1 MRLLGIGI
9 VAALLLIAVGAAAP
23 AQAHF
28 TSINGSSDCQA
39 GSFASGALWQICVPK
54 IGWNSRL
61 IVYAHGYVRP
71 GQPLALPSAQLPDGS
86 DLATA
91 ALNLGY
97 AYATT
102 SYHRN
107 GLAIVEGVADIR
119 ELVDAFPELSGRT
132 ADHTYLLGVSEG
144 GLIATQL
151 AEQSPQRFSGVLA
164 ACAPIGD
171 FRRQLDYFG
180 DFRVLFDYFFPGTI
194 PPSPVNIPQNVIDTW
209 DAPNTGAS
217 TVSLAMR
224 IQTTNSQQ
232 LISTAA
238 ASLQS
243 PIGSS
248 NMLTGTL
255 GVLSYNIY
263 ATNDA
268 TAQLGGNPYDN
279 ATRGYS
285 GSSDDPKLNGVSGA
299 QRFIASRNALDT
311 IAAHYQTSGDVRI
324 PFVTIHTTGDE
335 IVPIWHEDMY
345 LAKARAAG
353 RNIRQITVQRTGH
366 CNFTATEMVEA
377 FSALLAPRH
386 TYLPLLNS

>member
-1 MRLLGIGI
+1 MRLLAIGF
-9 VAALLLIAVGAAAP
+9 VAALLLIVAAAAAP

-28 TSINGSSDCQA
+28 ASANGSSSCQT
-39 GSFASGALWQICVPK
+39 GTFASGALWQVCVPK
-54 IGWNSRL
+54 TDWNGRL
-61 IVYAHGYVRP
+61 LVYAHGYVRP
-71 GQPLALPSAQLPDGS
+71 GQPLTIPSAQLSDGS

-91 ALNLGY
+91 AQRLGY

-102 SYHRN
+102 SYRRN
-107 GLAIVEGVADIR
+107 GLAIVEGVDDIID
-119 ELVDAFPELSGRT
+119 LVDAFPELSGRT
-132 ADHTYLLGVSEG
+132 AQQTYLLGVSEG

-209 DAPNTGAS
+209 DSPNTGAS
-217 TVSLAMR
+217 TVGLALR
-224 IQTTNSQQ
+224 IQTSKTQQ
-232 LISTAA
+232 LLSTAA

-243 PIGSS
+243 PISSS
-248 NMLTGTL
+248 NVVTGTL

-268 TAQLGGNPYDN
+268 IAQLGGNPYDN
-279 ATRGYS
+279 STRGYS
-285 GSSDDPKLNGVSGA
+285 GSSEDPKLNGPTGA
-299 QRFIASRNALDT
+299 QRFSASQAALHT
-311 IAAHYQTSGDVRI
+311 IATHYQTTGDVRI

-335 IVPIWHEDMY
+335 IVPIWHEDLY
-345 LAKARAAG
+345 LAKTRAAG
-353 RNIRQITVQRTGH
+353 RSIRQITIQRAGH
-366 CNFTATEMVEA
+366 CNFTAAEMVDA
-377 FSALLAPRH
+377 FGALLAPRH
-386 TYLPLLNS
+386 TYLPLLRH